1 MVSFKNYKIFF
12 PSILVLIFCLFM
24 TSFSRGMGE
33 SFGVFLLPL
42 SHHFDWT
49 RASVTSIYSIYM
61 FFLGIGSLL
70 SGIAF
75 DKFGSKF
82 NYIFGTILLSIAY
95 GSSGYLNKLWEFY
108 LFLGV
113 FLMFGPIIWLGLSS
127 VKTLAGIQE
136 YPPTILPLSQIQVEV
151 DGYEKPLSLF
161 NVTLEDGSTKELAE
175 IKRVGITSKMVD
187 PKDTEKKYKIP
198 IDKREKIREFSVQW
212 DNYLDPL
219 RKYNFLL
226 YFKNSIFVT
235 VIATIITLIINSMAA
250 YALSIYEFRGKNIAL
265 VFVIGT
271 LLIPLTIIL
280 VPVFYV
286 IANFG
291 MINSL
296 WGVILPGAATPT
308 GVFLLRQYMLT
319 LPREL
324 IEAARMD
331 HASEWAI
338 YWRIVLPLSIPAIAV
353 LAIFSIMWRWND
365 FLWPLIVLSKSE
377 VYTLQIAL
385 NAFHGELTSQWNY
398 VLAMTMVT
406 LLPIALIFTYLQKFI
421 TTGIASTGMK

>member
-1 MVSFKNYKIFF
+1 MGNTASLVKNIVTQKKYKEKYHW
-12 PSILVLIFCLFM
+12 
-24 TSFSRGMGE
+24 TDYFS
-33 SFGVFLLPL
+33 
-42 SHHFDWT
+42 
-49 RASVTSIYSIYM
+49 Y
-61 FFLGIGSLL
+61 
-70 SGIAF
+70 
-75 DKFGSKF
+75 
-82 NYIFGTILLSIAY
+82 
-95 GSSGYLNKLWEFY
+95 FY

-151 DGYEKPLSLF
+151 DGYEKPLSLY
-161 NVTLEDGSTKELAE
+161 NVTLEDGTTTELAE

-187 PKDTEKKYKIP
+187 PKDTEKTFKIP

-212 DNYLDPL
+212 ENYLDPL

>member
-1 MVSFKNYKIFF
+1 MSNTANLVKNIVTQKKYKEKYHW
-12 PSILVLIFCLFM
+12 
-24 TSFSRGMGE
+24 TDYFS
-33 SFGVFLLPL
+33 
-42 SHHFDWT
+42 
-49 RASVTSIYSIYM
+49 Y
-61 FFLGIGSLL
+61 
-70 SGIAF
+70 
-75 DKFGSKF
+75 
-82 NYIFGTILLSIAY
+82 
-95 GSSGYLNKLWEFY
+95 FY

-151 DGYEKPLSLF
+151 DGYEKPLSLY
-161 NVTLEDGSTKELAE
+161 NVTLEDGSVTKLAE
-175 IKRVGITSKMVD
+175 IKRVGIISKMVD
-187 PKDTEKKYKIP
+187 PNDTEKKYKIP

>member
-1 MVSFKNYKIFF
+1 MGNTASLVKNIVTQKKYKEKYHW
-12 PSILVLIFCLFM
+12 
-24 TSFSRGMGE
+24 TDYFS
-33 SFGVFLLPL
+33 
-42 SHHFDWT
+42 
-49 RASVTSIYSIYM
+49 Y
-61 FFLGIGSLL
+61 
-70 SGIAF
+70 
-75 DKFGSKF
+75 
-82 NYIFGTILLSIAY
+82 
-95 GSSGYLNKLWEFY
+95 FY

-127 VKTLAGIQE
+127 VKSLAGIQE

-151 DGYEKPLSLF
+151 DGYEKPLSLY
-161 NVTLEDGSTKELAE
+161 NVTLEDGSTTELAE
-175 IKRVGITSKMVD
+175 IKRVGITSKMLD
-187 PKDTEKKYKIP
+187 PKDTEKTYKIP

>member
-1 MVSFKNYKIFF
+1 MSETASRIIKIATKKRYKNKYHW
-12 PSILVLIFCLFM
+12 
-24 TSFSRGMGE
+24 TDYFS
-33 SFGVFLLPL
+33 
-42 SHHFDWT
+42 
-49 RASVTSIYSIYM
+49 Y
-61 FFLGIGSLL
+61 
-70 SGIAF
+70 
-75 DKFGSKF
+75 
-82 NYIFGTILLSIAY
+82 
-95 GSSGYLNKLWEFY
+95 FY

-151 DGYEKPLSLF
+151 DGYEKPLSLY
-161 NVTLEDGSTKELAE
+161 NVTLEDGSTTELAE

-187 PKDTEKKYKIP
+187 PKDTEQTYKIP

>member
-1 MVSFKNYKIFF
+1 MNNTASLVKNIVTQKKYKEKYHWKDY
-12 PSILVLIFCLFM
+12 
-24 TSFSRGMGE
+24 FS
-33 SFGVFLLPL
+33 
-42 SHHFDWT
+42 
-49 RASVTSIYSIYM
+49 Y
-61 FFLGIGSLL
+61 
-70 SGIAF
+70 
-75 DKFGSKF
+75 
-82 NYIFGTILLSIAY
+82 
-95 GSSGYLNKLWEFY
+95 FY

-151 DGYEKPLSLF
+151 DGYEKPLSLY
-161 NVTLEDGSTKELAE
+161 NVTLEDGSTTELAE
-175 IKRVGITSKMVD
+175 IKRVGITSKMID
-187 PKDTEKKYKIP
+187 PKDTEKTYKIP

-286 IANFG
+286 IANFV

>member
-1 MVSFKNYKIFF
+1 MGNTASLVKNIVTQKKYKEKYHW
-12 PSILVLIFCLFM
+12 
-24 TSFSRGMGE
+24 TDYFS
-33 SFGVFLLPL
+33 
-42 SHHFDWT
+42 
-49 RASVTSIYSIYM
+49 Y
-61 FFLGIGSLL
+61 
-70 SGIAF
+70 
-75 DKFGSKF
+75 
-82 NYIFGTILLSIAY
+82 
-95 GSSGYLNKLWEFY
+95 FY

-127 VKTLAGIQE
+127 VKSLAGIQE

-151 DGYEKPLSLF
+151 DGYEKPLSLY
-161 NVTLEDGSTKELAE
+161 NVTLEDGSTTELAE

-187 PKDTEKKYKIP
+187 PKDTEKTYKIP

-331 HASEWAI
+331 HAREWAI

>member
-1 MVSFKNYKIFF
+1 MGNTASLVKNIVTHKKYKDKYH
-12 PSILVLIFCLFM
+12 L
-24 TSFSRGMGE
+24 TDYFS
-33 SFGVFLLPL
+33 
-42 SHHFDWT
+42 
-49 RASVTSIYSIYM
+49 Y
-61 FFLGIGSLL
+61 
-70 SGIAF
+70 
-75 DKFGSKF
+75 
-82 NYIFGTILLSIAY
+82 
-95 GSSGYLNKLWEFY
+95 FY

-127 VKTLAGIQE
+127 VKSLAGIQE

-151 DGYEKPLSLF
+151 DGYEKPLSLY
-161 NVTLEDGSTKELAE
+161 NVTLEDGSTTELAE

-187 PKDTEKKYKIP
+187 PKDTEKTYKIP

>member
-1 MVSFKNYKIFF
+1 
-12 PSILVLIFCLFM
+12 
-24 TSFSRGMGE
+24 MGN
-33 SFGVFLLPL
+33 
-42 SHHFDWT
+42 T
-49 RASVTSIYSIYM
+49 
-61 FFLGIGSLL
+61 GSLIKNIVTQKKYKEKYHWTDYF
-70 SGIAF
+70 S
-75 DKFGSKF
+75 
-82 NYIFGTILLSIAY
+82 Y
-95 GSSGYLNKLWEFY
+95 FY

-127 VKTLAGIQE
+127 VKSLAGIQE

-151 DGYEKPLSLF
+151 DGYEKPLSLY
-161 NVTLEDGSTKELAE
+161 NVTLEDGSTTELAE

-187 PKDTEKKYKIP
+187 PKDTEKTYKIP

-421 TTGIASTGMK
+421 TPGIASTGMK

>member
-1 MVSFKNYKIFF
+1 MGNTASLVKNIVTQKKYKEKYHW
-12 PSILVLIFCLFM
+12 
-24 TSFSRGMGE
+24 TDYFS
-33 SFGVFLLPL
+33 
-42 SHHFDWT
+42 
-49 RASVTSIYSIYM
+49 Y
-61 FFLGIGSLL
+61 
-70 SGIAF
+70 
-75 DKFGSKF
+75 
-82 NYIFGTILLSIAY
+82 
-95 GSSGYLNKLWEFY
+95 FY

-151 DGYEKPLSLF
+151 DGYEKPLSLY
-161 NVTLEDGSTKELAE
+161 NVTLEDGSTTELAE

-187 PKDTEKKYKIP
+187 PKDTEQTYKIP

-338 YWRIVLPLSIPAIAV
+338 YWRVVLPLSIPAIAV

-377 VYTLQIAL
+377 VYTLQIGL

-398 VLAMTMVT
+398 VLSMTMVT
-406 LLPIALIFTYLQKFI
+406 LLPIAIIFAYLQKFI

>member
-1 MVSFKNYKIFF
+1 MGNTASLIKNIVTQKKYKEKYHW
-12 PSILVLIFCLFM
+12 
-24 TSFSRGMGE
+24 TDYFS
-33 SFGVFLLPL
+33 
-42 SHHFDWT
+42 
-49 RASVTSIYSIYM
+49 Y
-61 FFLGIGSLL
+61 
-70 SGIAF
+70 
-75 DKFGSKF
+75 
-82 NYIFGTILLSIAY
+82 
-95 GSSGYLNKLWEFY
+95 FY

-151 DGYEKPLSLF
+151 DGYEKPLSLY
-161 NVTLEDGSTKELAE
+161 NVTLEDGSTTELAE

-250 YALSIYEFRGKNIAL
+250 YALSIYEFRGKNLAL

>member
-1 MVSFKNYKIFF
+1 MGNTASLVKNIVTQKKYKEKYHW
-12 PSILVLIFCLFM
+12 
-24 TSFSRGMGE
+24 TDYFS
-33 SFGVFLLPL
+33 
-42 SHHFDWT
+42 
-49 RASVTSIYSIYM
+49 Y
-61 FFLGIGSLL
+61 
-70 SGIAF
+70 
-75 DKFGSKF
+75 
-82 NYIFGTILLSIAY
+82 
-95 GSSGYLNKLWEFY
+95 FY

-151 DGYEKPLSLF
+151 DGYEKPLSLY
-161 NVTLEDGSTKELAE
+161 NVTLEDGSTTELAE

-187 PKDTEKKYKIP
+187 PKDTEKTYKIP

-235 VIATIITLIINSMAA
+235 VIATIITLIISSMAA

>member
-1 MVSFKNYKIFF
+1 MGNTASLVKNIVTQKKYKEKYHW
-12 PSILVLIFCLFM
+12 
-24 TSFSRGMGE
+24 TDYFS
-33 SFGVFLLPL
+33 
-42 SHHFDWT
+42 
-49 RASVTSIYSIYM
+49 Y
-61 FFLGIGSLL
+61 
-70 SGIAF
+70 
-75 DKFGSKF
+75 
-82 NYIFGTILLSIAY
+82 
-95 GSSGYLNKLWEFY
+95 FY

-127 VKTLAGIQE
+127 VKSLAGIQE

-151 DGYEKPLSLF
+151 DGYEKPLSLY
-161 NVTLEDGSTKELAE
+161 NVTLEDGSTTELAE

-187 PKDTEKKYKIP
+187 PKDTEKTYKIP

-265 VFVIGT
+265 VFVIVT

>member
-1 MVSFKNYKIFF
+1 MGNTASLVKNIVTQKKYKEKYHW
-12 PSILVLIFCLFM
+12 
-24 TSFSRGMGE
+24 TDYFS
-33 SFGVFLLPL
+33 
-42 SHHFDWT
+42 
-49 RASVTSIYSIYM
+49 Y
-61 FFLGIGSLL
+61 
-70 SGIAF
+70 
-75 DKFGSKF
+75 
-82 NYIFGTILLSIAY
+82 
-95 GSSGYLNKLWEFY
+95 FY

-127 VKTLAGIQE
+127 VKSLAGIQE

-151 DGYEKPLSLF
+151 DGYEKPLSLY
-161 NVTLEDGSTKELAE
+161 NVTLEDGSTTELAE

-187 PKDTEKKYKIP
+187 PKDTEKTYKIP

-265 VFVIGT
+265 VFVIST

>member
-1 MVSFKNYKIFF
+1 
-12 PSILVLIFCLFM
+12 
-24 TSFSRGMGE
+24 MGN
-33 SFGVFLLPL
+33 
-42 SHHFDWT
+42 T
-49 RASVTSIYSIYM
+49 
-61 FFLGIGSLL
+61 GSLIKNIVTQKKYKEKYHWTDYF
-70 SGIAF
+70 S
-75 DKFGSKF
+75 
-82 NYIFGTILLSIAY
+82 Y
-95 GSSGYLNKLWEFY
+95 FY

-127 VKTLAGIQE
+127 VKSLAGIQE

-151 DGYEKPLSLF
+151 DGYEKPLSLY
-161 NVTLEDGSTKELAE
+161 NVTLEDGSTTELAE

-187 PKDTEKKYKIP
+187 PKDTEKTYKIP

>member
-1 MVSFKNYKIFF
+1 MGNTASLVKNIVTQKKYKEKYHW
-12 PSILVLIFCLFM
+12 
-24 TSFSRGMGE
+24 TDYFS
-33 SFGVFLLPL
+33 
-42 SHHFDWT
+42 
-49 RASVTSIYSIYM
+49 Y
-61 FFLGIGSLL
+61 
-70 SGIAF
+70 
-75 DKFGSKF
+75 
-82 NYIFGTILLSIAY
+82 
-95 GSSGYLNKLWEFY
+95 FY

-151 DGYEKPLSLF
+151 DGYEKPLSLY
-161 NVTLEDGSTKELAE
+161 NVTLEDGSTTELAE

-187 PKDTEKKYKIP
+187 PKDTEKTFKIP

-212 DNYLDPL
+212 ENYLDPL

-235 VIATIITLIINSMAA
+235 VIATIITLIINTMAP

>member
-1 MVSFKNYKIFF
+1 MGNTASLVKNIVTQKKYKEKYHW
-12 PSILVLIFCLFM
+12 
-24 TSFSRGMGE
+24 TDYFS
-33 SFGVFLLPL
+33 
-42 SHHFDWT
+42 
-49 RASVTSIYSIYM
+49 Y
-61 FFLGIGSLL
+61 
-70 SGIAF
+70 
-75 DKFGSKF
+75 
-82 NYIFGTILLSIAY
+82 
-95 GSSGYLNKLWEFY
+95 FY

-136 YPPTILPLSQIQVEV
+136 YPPTILPLSQIQIEV
-151 DGYEKPLSLF
+151 DGYEKPLSLY
-161 NVTLEDGSTKELAE
+161 NVTLEDGSTTELAE

-187 PKDTEKKYKIP
+187 PKDTEQTYKIP

>member
-1 MVSFKNYKIFF
+1 MGNTTSLVKNIVTQKKYKEKYHW
-12 PSILVLIFCLFM
+12 
-24 TSFSRGMGE
+24 TDYFS
-33 SFGVFLLPL
+33 
-42 SHHFDWT
+42 
-49 RASVTSIYSIYM
+49 Y
-61 FFLGIGSLL
+61 
-70 SGIAF
+70 
-75 DKFGSKF
+75 
-82 NYIFGTILLSIAY
+82 
-95 GSSGYLNKLWEFY
+95 FY

-151 DGYEKPLSLF
+151 DGYEKPLSLY
-161 NVTLEDGSTKELAE
+161 NVTLEDGSTTELAE

-187 PKDTEKKYKIP
+187 PKDTEQTYKIP

>member
-1 MVSFKNYKIFF
+1 MGNTASLVKNIVTQKKYKEKYHW
-12 PSILVLIFCLFM
+12 
-24 TSFSRGMGE
+24 TDYFS
-33 SFGVFLLPL
+33 
-42 SHHFDWT
+42 
-49 RASVTSIYSIYM
+49 Y
-61 FFLGIGSLL
+61 
-70 SGIAF
+70 
-75 DKFGSKF
+75 
-82 NYIFGTILLSIAY
+82 
-95 GSSGYLNKLWEFY
+95 FY

-127 VKTLAGIQE
+127 VKSLAGIQE

-151 DGYEKPLSLF
+151 DGYEKPLSLY
-161 NVTLEDGSTKELAE
+161 NVTLEDGTTTELAE

-187 PKDTEKKYKIP
+187 PKDTEKTYKIP

>member
-1 MVSFKNYKIFF
+1 MGNTASLVKNIVTQKKYKEKYHW
-12 PSILVLIFCLFM
+12 
-24 TSFSRGMGE
+24 TDYFS
-33 SFGVFLLPL
+33 
-42 SHHFDWT
+42 
-49 RASVTSIYSIYM
+49 Y
-61 FFLGIGSLL
+61 
-70 SGIAF
+70 
-75 DKFGSKF
+75 
-82 NYIFGTILLSIAY
+82 
-95 GSSGYLNKLWEFY
+95 FY

-151 DGYEKPLSLF
+151 DGYEKPLSLY
-161 NVTLEDGSTKELAE
+161 NVTLEDGSTTELAE

-187 PKDTEKKYKIP
+187 PKDTEKTYKIP

-250 YALSIYEFRGKNIAL
+250 YALSIYEFRGKNLAL

>member
-1 MVSFKNYKIFF
+1 MGNTASLVKNIVTQKKYKEKYHW
-12 PSILVLIFCLFM
+12 
-24 TSFSRGMGE
+24 TDYFS
-33 SFGVFLLPL
+33 
-42 SHHFDWT
+42 
-49 RASVTSIYSIYM
+49 Y
-61 FFLGIGSLL
+61 
-70 SGIAF
+70 
-75 DKFGSKF
+75 
-82 NYIFGTILLSIAY
+82 
-95 GSSGYLNKLWEFY
+95 FY

-151 DGYEKPLSLF
+151 DGYEKPLSLY

-286 IANFG
+286 IASFG

>member
-1 MVSFKNYKIFF
+1 MSNTASLVKNIVTQKKYKEKYHW
-12 PSILVLIFCLFM
+12 
-24 TSFSRGMGE
+24 TDYFS
-33 SFGVFLLPL
+33 
-42 SHHFDWT
+42 
-49 RASVTSIYSIYM
+49 Y
-61 FFLGIGSLL
+61 
-70 SGIAF
+70 
-75 DKFGSKF
+75 
-82 NYIFGTILLSIAY
+82 
-95 GSSGYLNKLWEFY
+95 FY

-151 DGYEKPLSLF
+151 DGYEKPLSLY
-161 NVTLEDGSTKELAE
+161 NVTLEDGSTTELAE

>member
-1 MVSFKNYKIFF
+1 MGNTASLVKNIVTQKKYKEKYHW
-12 PSILVLIFCLFM
+12 
-24 TSFSRGMGE
+24 TDYFS
-33 SFGVFLLPL
+33 
-42 SHHFDWT
+42 
-49 RASVTSIYSIYM
+49 Y
-61 FFLGIGSLL
+61 
-70 SGIAF
+70 
-75 DKFGSKF
+75 
-82 NYIFGTILLSIAY
+82 
-95 GSSGYLNKLWEFY
+95 FY

-151 DGYEKPLSLF
+151 DGYEKPLSLY
-161 NVTLEDGSTKELAE
+161 NVTLEDGSNTELAE
-175 IKRVGITSKMVD
+175 IKRVGITSKMID
-187 PKDTEKKYKIP
+187 PKDTEKTYKIP

>member
-1 MVSFKNYKIFF
+1 MGNTVSLVKNIVTQKKYKEKYHW
-12 PSILVLIFCLFM
+12 
-24 TSFSRGMGE
+24 TDYFS
-33 SFGVFLLPL
+33 
-42 SHHFDWT
+42 
-49 RASVTSIYSIYM
+49 Y
-61 FFLGIGSLL
+61 
-70 SGIAF
+70 
-75 DKFGSKF
+75 
-82 NYIFGTILLSIAY
+82 
-95 GSSGYLNKLWEFY
+95 FY

-151 DGYEKPLSLF
+151 DGYEKPLSLY
-161 NVTLEDGSTKELAE
+161 NVTLEDGSTTELAE

-187 PKDTEKKYKIP
+187 PKDTEKTYKIP

-406 LLPIALIFTYLQKFI
+406 LLPIALIFTYLQKFL

>member
-1 MVSFKNYKIFF
+1 MGNTASLVKNIVTQKKYKEKYHW
-12 PSILVLIFCLFM
+12 
-24 TSFSRGMGE
+24 TDYFS
-33 SFGVFLLPL
+33 
-42 SHHFDWT
+42 
-49 RASVTSIYSIYM
+49 Y
-61 FFLGIGSLL
+61 
-70 SGIAF
+70 
-75 DKFGSKF
+75 
-82 NYIFGTILLSIAY
+82 
-95 GSSGYLNKLWEFY
+95 FY

-151 DGYEKPLSLF
+151 DGYEKPLSLY
-161 NVTLEDGSTKELAE
+161 NVTLEDGTTTELAE

-187 PKDTEKKYKIP
+187 PKDTEKTYKIP

-212 DNYLDPL
+212 ENYLDPL

>member
-1 MVSFKNYKIFF
+1 MGNTASLVKNIVTQKKYKEKYHW
-12 PSILVLIFCLFM
+12 
-24 TSFSRGMGE
+24 TDYFS
-33 SFGVFLLPL
+33 
-42 SHHFDWT
+42 
-49 RASVTSIYSIYM
+49 Y
-61 FFLGIGSLL
+61 
-70 SGIAF
+70 
-75 DKFGSKF
+75 
-82 NYIFGTILLSIAY
+82 
-95 GSSGYLNKLWEFY
+95 FY

-151 DGYEKPLSLF
+151 DGYEKPLSLY
-161 NVTLEDGSTKELAE
+161 NVTLEDGSTTELAE

-187 PKDTEKKYKIP
+187 PKDTEQTYKIP

>member
-1 MVSFKNYKIFF
+1 MGNTASLVKNIVTQKKYKEKYHW
-12 PSILVLIFCLFM
+12 
-24 TSFSRGMGE
+24 TDYFS
-33 SFGVFLLPL
+33 
-42 SHHFDWT
+42 
-49 RASVTSIYSIYM
+49 Y
-61 FFLGIGSLL
+61 
-70 SGIAF
+70 
-75 DKFGSKF
+75 
-82 NYIFGTILLSIAY
+82 
-95 GSSGYLNKLWEFY
+95 FY

-151 DGYEKPLSLF
+151 DGYEKPLSLY
-161 NVTLEDGSTKELAE
+161 NVTLEDGSTTELAE

-187 PKDTEKKYKIP
+187 PKDTEKTYKIP

-338 YWRIVLPLSIPAIAV
+338 YWRIVLPLSVPAIAV